1 MGIMGFGRIGR
12 QLYRLAQDQDRFEV
26 VAVSDIGRPEILHHL
41 LTKTLR
47 RKERVTLEG
56 NYLVGEGG
64 NRTRL
69 MPANHP
75 TEIPWDVFGVDIVI
89 DATGRFRTRR
99 ELTPHLDN
107 GAHRVI
113 SSTLPD
119 NVMDGN
125 GMDRVVVYGV
135 NHHEAAAEDRIVS
148 AGSATPTAAALALK
162 TLTEAYAVDQAS
174 MTSVHEYTSDQSL
187 RDYAGPDYR
196 RSRSGAENIIPNV
209 TPARAWV
216 QRVLPA
222 VDGKFSAYAMNVPVP
237 VGSLL
242 DLTVVFEE
250 PIDVDTVNGLFE
262 AAARAEPRLIATT
275 DALIVSSDVKGCPQS
290 LLVDLQGT
298 MGAGRRMVKV
308 LGWHETL
315 GHANRILDVAALY
328 ADLDVQQ
335 DAQQDERH
343 QEAS

>member
-1 MGIMGFGRIGR
+1 MKQIRMGIMGFGRIGR

-99 ELTPHLDN
+99 ELAPHLDN
-107 GAHRVI
+107 GARRVI

-119 NVMDGN
+119 SVMDGNVMDGN

-148 AGSATPTAAALALK
+148 AGSATTTAAALALK

-237 VGSLL
+237 DGSVV
-242 DLTVVFEE
+242 DLFVELARDATVE
-250 PIDVDTVNGLFE
+250 DVHEAML
-262 AAARAEPRLIATT
+262 AAAQSERMRGVLEFTTEPV
-275 DALIVSSDVKGCPQS
+275 VSSDIVGNPHSCVFDGTFTQVTGGRYLKS
-290 LLVDLQGT
+290 LSWYDNEWGYSNRVCDVL
-298 MGAGRRMVKV
+298 ARMA
-308 LGWHETL
+308 TF
-315 GHANRILDVAALY
+315 D
-328 ADLDVQQ
+328 
-335 DAQQDERH
+335 
-343 QEAS
+343 